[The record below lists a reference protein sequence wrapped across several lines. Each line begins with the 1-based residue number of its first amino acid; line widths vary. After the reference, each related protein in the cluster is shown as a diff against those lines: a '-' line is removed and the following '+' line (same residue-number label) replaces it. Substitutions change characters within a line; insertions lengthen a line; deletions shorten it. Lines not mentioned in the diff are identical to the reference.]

1 MYGKA
6 MTHLVRLTGI
16 IATLNKTINLIAN
29 APDVGSESITEN
41 YIKFC
46 DDNLVKENSYLP
58 EFSMID
64 SQTVVQAETLLR
76 YYIK

>member
-41 YIKFC
+41 FIKFC
-46 DDNLVKENSYLP
+46 DDNLVKENS
-58 EFSMID
+58 
-64 SQTVVQAETLLR
+64 
-76 YYIK
+76 